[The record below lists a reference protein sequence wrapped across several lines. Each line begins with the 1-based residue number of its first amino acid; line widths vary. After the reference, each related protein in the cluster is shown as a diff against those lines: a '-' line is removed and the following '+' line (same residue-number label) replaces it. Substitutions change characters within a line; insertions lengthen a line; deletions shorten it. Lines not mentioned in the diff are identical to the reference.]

1 AVGLSF
7 LLWALP
13 TMLPDNMPGALAS
26 VSHAQA
32 AEPRKERKT
41 RKTPAM
47 REKTYKK
54 LSESRELAEAD
65 DFIGALRALDS
76 LSRQKNLNSYEL
88 AQMHNFYGFI
98 HFSQENYA
106 QAVRDYENVLAQP
119 NLPLGMETSTIYT
132 LSQLYFT
139 QEDYV
144 GAERQLRKWFAVAD
158 NPGPSPYILLGQA
171 IYQQAEAIKD
181 QRAQAQ
187 KYRDAIV
194 PVEKAIS
201 IRVDQGKPPK
211 ENWLLLLRVFY
222 FELGDLAKVEE
233 ILKQLLV
240 LNPKKD
246 YWVQLSGIYG
256 ERDEINKQLTAF
268 EIVYVQGLLK
278 TSREH
283 VTMAQLYLQSE
294 VPYKAG
300 KVLESGLKAG
310 TIEKTARNYR
320 LMAQS
325 WTMAQED
332 AKAIPAL
339 VQAAKLS
346 DDGEL
351 DVRLANAY
359 FNLRQWKES
368 ISSSRAGIKKGG
380 LKRNDQA
387 NIMLGMALYNVERYS
402 QAIVAFRVAR
412 RDDRSSRMASQWI
425 NHVTNER
432 ARQEQLRQ
440 ALAN

>member
-1 AVGLSF
+1 MTYSGKLTVAVILSVS
-7 LLWALP
+7 LL
-13 TMLPDNMPGALAS
+13 MLPAILPGDAPGALAS

-65 DFIGALRALDS
+65 DFVGALRALDN
-76 LSRQKNLNSYEL
+76 LSRQRGLNSYEL

-132 LSQLYFT
+132 LAQLYFT
-139 QEDYV
+139 QEDYL
-144 GAERQLRKWFAVAD
+144 GAENQLRKWFTVTD
-158 NPGPSPYILLGQA
+158 NPGPQPYILLGQA
-171 IYQQAEAIKD
+171 LYQQNKFRE
-181 QRAQAQ
+181 
-187 KYRDAIV
+187 AIV

-201 IRVDQGKPPK
+201 IRVNQGKPPK

-283 VTMAQLYLQSE
+283 VTMAQLYLQSD

-359 FNLRQWKES
+359 FNLGQWKES

-387 NIMLGMALYNVERYS
+387 NIMLGMALYNVEEYP
-402 QAIVAFRVAR
+402 QAIEAFRVAR

>member
-1 AVGLSF
+1 MTYSGKLTVAVILSVS
-7 LLWALP
+7 LL
-13 TMLPDNMPGALAS
+13 MLPAILPGDAPGALAS

-65 DFIGALRALDS
+65 DFAGALRALDN
-76 LSRQKNLNSYEL
+76 LSRQRGLNSYEL

-132 LSQLYFT
+132 LAQLYFT
-139 QEDYV
+139 QEDYL
-144 GAERQLRKWFAVAD
+144 GAENQLRKWFTVAD
-158 NPGPSPYILLGQA
+158 NPGPAPYILLGQA
-171 IYQQAEAIKD
+171 LYQQNKFRE
-181 QRAQAQ
+181 
-187 KYRDAIV
+187 AIV
-194 PVEKAIS
+194 PVERAIS
-201 IRVDQGKPPK
+201 IRVNQGKPPK

-283 VTMAQLYLQSE
+283 VTMAQLYLQSD

-300 KVLESGLKAG
+300 KVLESGFKAG

-320 LMAQS
+320 LMAQA

-402 QAIVAFRVAR
+402 QAIEAFRVAR

>member
-1 AVGLSF
+1 MTYSGKLAAGVVLSVS
-7 LLWALP
+7 LL
-13 TMLPDNMPGALAS
+13 MLPAILPGDAPGALAS

-65 DFIGALRALDS
+65 DFAGALRALDN
-76 LSRQKNLNSYEL
+76 LSRQRGLNSYEL

-132 LSQLYFT
+132 LAQLYFT
-139 QEDYV
+139 QEDYL
-144 GAERQLRKWFAVAD
+144 GAENQLRKWFTVAD
-158 NPGPSPYILLGQA
+158 NPGPEPYILLGQA
-171 IYQQAEAIKD
+171 LYQQNKFRE
-181 QRAQAQ
+181 
-187 KYRDAIV
+187 AIV
-194 PVEKAIS
+194 PVERAIS
-201 IRVDQGKPPK
+201 IRVNQGKPPK

-283 VTMAQLYLQSE
+283 VTMAQLYLQSD

-300 KVLESGLKAG
+300 KVLESGFKAG
-310 TIEKTARNYR
+310 AIEKTARNYR

-359 FNLRQWKES
+359 FNLGQWRES

-387 NIMLGMALYNVERYS
+387 NILLGMALYNVERYS
-402 QAIVAFRVAR
+402 QAIEAFRVAR